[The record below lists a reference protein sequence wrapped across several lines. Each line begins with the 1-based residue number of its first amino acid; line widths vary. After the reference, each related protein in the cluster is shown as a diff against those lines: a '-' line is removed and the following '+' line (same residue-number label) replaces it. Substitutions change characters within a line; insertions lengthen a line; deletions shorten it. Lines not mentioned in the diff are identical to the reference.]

1 MSKATGYSLWLVP
14 ERESA
19 TYCALAATIREIAR
33 QYGTPVFEPH
43 ITLIGGISGEL
54 EEVRQKT
61 RRLAHMLSPYALQLG
76 SIGSHGTYFQILFS
90 RVTQSED
97 VKAAGQHAR
106 DLFEVEEGT
115 YFPHC
120 SFAYGNLSETD
131 LKTLRESIEGEAA
144 LCNAA
149 FTVQT
154 VELWRT
160 EGSVEEWH
168 QVESFLLGATP

>member
-14 ERESA
+14 DRESA
-19 TYCALAATIREIAR
+19 MYQLLAESIREIAR

-43 ITLIGGISGEL
+43 VTLLGGISGEL

-61 RRLAHMLSPYALQLG
+61 RRLARMLSSYALQLG

-97 VKAAGQHAR
+97 VMAAGRHAR
-106 DLFEVEEGT
+106 DLFEVGEGT

-120 SFAYGNLSETD
+120 SFAYGNLSEAD
-131 LKTLRESIEGEAA
+131 LKSLRASLESKTVLGGVT
-144 LCNAA
+144 

-168 QVESFLLGATP
+168 QVESFLLGATE